1 MNVEKKGGNMPC
13 HTKVLKP
20 GVYEVKSKKR
30 KKKKI
35 KPTKKGGVKE
45 YKAGYKGR
53 KIRSK
58 GKGRGLGIGR
68 GRGPVGRMK

>member
-1 MNVEKKGGNMPC
+1 MKK
-13 HTKVLKP
+13 KSKILKP
-20 GVYEVKSKKR
+20 GVYEVISKK
-30 KKKKI
+30 KV